1 MSVEHQL
8 MDQQSLDEFLARKHL
23 VRQGERGR
31 WTPLTGGVS
40 SDIWR
45 VDLASGP
52 LCVKRALAKLKVAAD
67 WQAPTS
73 RNAYEWAWLRFASEH
88 VPEAVPRPL
97 AHDPDAGLFAM
108 AFLDPADHPVWK
120 AQLMNGVA
128 DPAVAAAVGQTLATL
143 HAKSAHDPSLA
154 QAFDTLDNFHALRL
168 EPYLLATGRRH
179 PELAAHLSALSE
191 RTGALKIA
199 LVHGDVSP
207 KNILVGPRGPVL
219 LDAECAWYGD
229 PAFDIAFCLNHLLLK
244 CLVRPGQVD
253 ACLRCFDAFAFTY
266 LDLCTWESRDE
277 LESRAANLLP
287 GLFLARVDGKSPVE
301 YLHDEGARQLVRDC
315 AFPLILHP
323 PTTLDEVKQAWRSLL
338 LK

>member
-1 MSVEHQL
+1 MSMEHRL
-8 MDQQSLDEFLARKHL
+8 MDQQSLDEFLVRKHL
-23 VRQGERGR
+23 VRPGERGR

-52 LCVKRALAKLKVAAD
+52 LCVKRALPKLKVAAD
-67 WQAPTS
+67 WHAPTS

-120 AQLMNGVA
+120 TQLMNGVVDA
-128 DPAVAAAVGQTLATL
+128 AVAAAVGQTLATL
-143 HAKSAHDPSLA
+143 HAKSAHDAGLA

-179 PELAAHLSALSE
+179 PELAAHLTALSE
-191 RTGALKIA
+191 RTGTLKIA

-244 CLVRPGQVD
+244 CLVRPAQVD
-253 ACLRCFDAFAFTY
+253 DYLRCFDTFASTY
-266 LDLCTWESRDE
+266 LDLCIWESRDE
-277 LESRAANLLP
+277 LESRAASLLP

-301 YLHDEGARQLVRDC
+301 YLHDEAARQPVRDC